1 MSIGQL
7 VITGGSSGIGLA
19 TVELFQQQGWDI
31 VNISRSLCPV
41 DGVLTIQADLSQP
54 EAATLFKTQLL
65 HHLETTAI
73 TVLVHNAANL
83 SKDDLQT
90 VDADSF
96 RKVLEVAVI
105 VPSILNQMLIPFMAD
120 GSAIIYLGS
129 TLSEK
134 AVAGALSY
142 VVSKHAVAGLMRAT
156 CQDLGDRQIHTACV
170 CPGFTDT
177 PMLMTHL
184 NHDQG
189 VIQAIKAMNAQNRL
203 IDPQE
208 IAEVIYFAATHA
220 VLNGAMIHANLGQL
234 ER

>member
-1 MSIGQL
+1 MSTGQL
-7 VITGGSSGIGLA
+7 VITGGTSGIGLA
-19 TVELFQQQGWDI
+19 TVKCFQQQGWDI
-31 VNISRSLCPV
+31 VNISRSLCPL
-41 DGVLTIQADLSQP
+41 DGVLTIQVDLGQP
-54 EAATLFKTQLL
+54 DLEVTLKNKLLPHLNAT
-65 HHLETTAI
+65 AV

-83 SKDDLQT
+83 RKDDLIR
-90 VDADSF
+90 VDAATF
-96 RKVLEVAVI
+96 RAVLEVAVI
-105 VPSILNQMLIPFMAD
+105 APTILNQIFMPFMAD

-184 NHDQG
+184 NYDQG
-189 VIQAIKAMNAQNRL
+189 VIEAVKGMNAQGRL

-208 IAEVIYFAATHA
+208 IAEVIYFAATHP
-220 VLNGAMIHANLGQL
+220 VLNGALIHANLGQL
-234 ER
+234 EQ